1 MPTAAVITPSSNS
14 EPRMADID
22 LVLEQCRV
30 HDVHLDLYT
39 NATLLTPERFAA
51 MAERVYRL
59 HLSFDSQLPDVH
71 ERVRVGA
78 SYASVVDHLRGFLR
92 LANERRVP
100 VEFVQVMMADNAPA
114 LAGYVDFVADLGGRQ
129 IRVQALERQNAAYEG
144 LEVRRRY
151 SDAEIGVWPDR
162 AVERA
167 VERRVILTV
176 DADPPLARS
185 VAPVPPQIRGIG
197 PDLLSAFIDT
207 IRSRYPRFCSMASSY
222 LKVTPDGSVYPCCF
236 GQRARALRERDLER
250 AGLPRVPPRHAGRRP
265 RASVRD
271 LSGARAWP
279 RCASRRRGRMSAA
292 ASSSSARRLT
302 SLEPSRRVARATMR
316 IPTPFR
322 P

>member
-236 GQRARALRERDLER
+236 APPELDMGNVHEHSVSEIWNGPAYRAF
-250 AGLPRVPPRHAGRRP
+250 
-265 RASVRD
+265 
-271 LSGARAWP
+271 
-279 RCASRRRGRMSAA
+279 RRGMLAGDHARPCATCPVRVRGRAA
-292 ASSSSARRLT
+292 HRGDAGA
-302 SLEPSRRVARATMR
+302 
-316 IPTPFR
+316 
-322 P
+322 